1 MLRLEGIDAFYGDL
15 QALYDVSLEVEQGRV
30 FALVGANAAGKSTT
44 LRVISGLVTPRRGRV
59 VLDGQDL
66 TTVPAHARVD
76 LGVVQ
81 VPEGRRLFP
90 FMSVTENLLLGA
102 HTARARAERDATL
115 KYVYTL
121 FPVLEERRAQLAG
134 SLSGGEQQMCAI
146 GRALMAR
153 PRVLWEQSELDRR
166 PLGYPAGAPALAP
179 GARYT
184 WELETREHG
193 VQRASFD
200 VAAAADDRRVKEA
213 LASLTPATAKGYPPA
228 TLSLMRA
235 GLLFQETLYADARRE
250 LVTAIAADP
259 EEPTLHLLLGH
270 VYDRTGLKGLAA
282 NEFDE
287 AEALAGPPK

>member
-1 MLRLEGIDAFYGDL
+1 LLRLEGIDAFYGDL

-153 PRVLWEQSELDRR
+153 PRVLMLD
-166 PLGYPAGAPALAP
+166 
-179 GARYT
+179 
-184 WELETREHG
+184 
-193 VQRASFD
+193 
-200 VAAAADDRRVKEA
+200 
-213 LASLTPATAKGYPPA
+213 
-228 TLSLMRA
+228 
-235 GLLFQETLYADARRE
+235 
-250 LVTAIAADP
+250 
-259 EEPTLHLLLGH
+259 EPTL
-270 VYDRTGLKGLAA
+270 GLAPVLVKRI
-282 NEFDE
+282 FDTVRTINADGMTIMLVE
-287 AEALAGPPK
+287 QNVRQALTLAQRAAVLESGHLVLRGPGAALLADERLKRAYLGM

>member
-102 HTARARAERDATL
+102 HTPRARAERDATL

-121 FPVLEERRAQLAG
+121 FPVLAERRGQLAG

-153 PRVLWEQSELDRR
+153 PRVLMLD
-166 PLGYPAGAPALAP
+166 
-179 GARYT
+179 
-184 WELETREHG
+184 
-193 VQRASFD
+193 
-200 VAAAADDRRVKEA
+200 
-213 LASLTPATAKGYPPA
+213 
-228 TLSLMRA
+228 
-235 GLLFQETLYADARRE
+235 
-250 LVTAIAADP
+250 
-259 EEPTLHLLLGH
+259 EPTLGLAPVLVARIFETVRTINADGMTVLLVEQNVRQALTLAHRAAVLESGHLVLDGRGAELLGDERLKRA
-270 VYDRTGLKGLAA
+270 YLGL
-282 NEFDE
+282 
-287 AEALAGPPK
+287 